1 MSPALLRPPP
11 REIDI
16 EILPVR
22 REYRRPET
30 EDPGLHEIVLEAE
43 YRRQLGHVRSGKL
56 GHLACGDDLLG
67 VGRAAQELL
76 GGAVVLGEFELAYV
90 DALRLLAVELQQFR
104 IARWRSA
111 ETAEVH
117 LILALFQLFDRIL
130 EGRDVK
136 IHAQPDRIQ
145 AFFYERLDLARYRAR
160 AQRHR
165 ERQRSAVGRLAVAF
179 GVEDPVTEPV
189 EQRPRRRRI
198 VQRLER

>member
-1 MSPALLRPPP
+1 MNPALLPP

-16 EILPVR
+16 EILPVC

-30 EDPGLHEIVLEAE
+30 EQPRLHEIVLEAE
-43 YRRQLGHVRSGKL
+43 YRRQLGHVGSGQL

-117 LILALFQLFDRIL
+117 LILALFQLLDRIL
-130 EGRDVK
+130 ERRDVK

-165 ERQRSAVGRLAVAF
+165 ERQRSAVGRLPVAF
-179 GVEDPVTEPV
+179 GIEVLVTKPV
-189 EQRPRRRRI
+189 EQRPRRRRVI
-198 VQRLER
+198 QRLER